1 MGRRYKIQNPHKMR
15 SEYGKLMYLLMDRR
29 ARGAPPPQHRPA
41 RGPAGPATALGAHQ
55 SGARCARRAD
65 RRRPRARSAE
75 PAIQELLE
83 FRCVRPLRTVWQL
96 LQEAHGT
103 AMLSGARPGSA
114 LARLRPARLSPAC
127 ATAAY
132 DAVGPYPRPR
142 GAARAGRG
150 RPAQRARALTRVRG
164 TQIRWWSGRRAR
176 SWRAHGRGTRCSA
189 TSA

>member
-1 MGRRYKIQNPHKMR
+1 VGRRYKIQNPHKMR

-127 ATAAY
+127 AAVAY
-132 DAVGPYPRPR
+132 DAVEPYPRPR
-142 GAARAGRG
+142 GAARAGSRSTGAAGARSRG
-150 RPAQRARALTRVRG
+150 RAAQT
-164 TQIRWWSGRRAR
+164 RWWSGRRAR
-176 SWRAHGRGTRCSA
+176 SWRARGRGTKCSA